1 MKKIIKHIMIP
12 AMVAVIF
19 FAIAALPVE
28 LLGCYN
34 RGLIAAVVA
43 LAAGVL
49 GIVAAVKALMG
60 KMRGDANS
68 SLWMTSALIFAIP
81 VIFIV
86 LTTT

>member
-1 MKKIIKHIMIP
+1 MKMITKHIMIP
-12 AMVAVIF
+12 ATLSVIF

-34 RGLIAAVVA
+34 RGLIAAAVA

-68 SLWMTSALIFAIP
+68 SLWMASALIFAIP
-81 VIFIV
+81 TIFIV
-86 LTTT
+86 LTST